1 MPITPNN
8 APNIPALTRGKPAKI
23 GTLTA
28 INQAV
33 QWSVPEPS
41 RDHQGFM
48 VIQVPTGATGTVTAI
63 LEVSLD
69 GGVTWAGWPVGTQGT
84 TGSSPLSGDTQAS
97 FTANYQIQ
105 GMAGAAFRFGFSG
118 ATTVTSADVYVLVG

>member
-8 APNIPALTRGKPAKI
+8 SPNIIALTRGKPAKL

-28 INQAV
+28 TGQAV

-48 VIQVPTGATGTVTAI
+48 IIQVPQGTVTAAI

-84 TGSSPLSGDTQAS
+84 TGTSPLSGDTQAA

-105 GMAGAAFRFGFSG
+105 GMAGAAFRFGV
-118 ATTVTSADVYVLVG
+118 ATGTITSSDVWVLVG